1 MSDIDLEGP
10 LPDDLLA
17 KVAAEDDV
25 VAAAVVEAADASELE
40 GRLEQA
46 YLDGDDTIDA
56 KALSDANTTGRMAR
70 LRAQREARRVLKDR
84 DEVRLGRLE
93 ELVGP
98 GALEARFA
106 GGHQVVLDRFDAAV
120 EVLADLAGAV
130 VDVNAELA
138 KVVEELPNLEPLP
151 VHVLPVTGSGGRGYL
166 RLPLLDLQLD
176 ALDLVALVADAAW
189 RATESNPRVPASVTA
204 EFSRAGRVSETGQR
218 DVAGNAV
225 IAAMVARSGRDD
237 RRLGAV
243 DGVRRIAA
251 ELDEAAR

>member
-17 KVAAEDDV
+17 KVAAESDT
-25 VAAAVVEAADASELE
+25 VAAAVAEAVDAAELE

-46 YLDGDDTIDA
+46 YLDGDDTVDA

-84 DEVRLGRLE
+84 DEVRLGRLA

-98 GALEARFA
+98 GALEGRFA
-106 GGHQVVLDRFDAAV
+106 GQHQAVLAAFDAAV
-120 EVLADLAGAV
+120 EALDELAGAV
-130 VDVNAELA
+130 VDVNAA
-138 KVVEELPNLEPLP
+138 VQTVVEQLPHLEPLP
-151 VHVLPVTGSGGRGYL
+151 THVLPVTGSGGRGYL
-166 RLPLLDLQLD
+166 RLRDLDLQLD

-204 EFSRAGRVSETGQR
+204 EFSRAGRVSETSQR

-225 IAAMVARSGRDD
+225 LAAMVARSGRDD

-251 ELDEAAR
+251 ELEAAQ